1 MDNLYYGIM
10 NSDVTGQSGNN
21 IEFSIMIVMSGLGLT
36 VKHATSIGCECK
48 YRYLMELCS
57 MSSGL

>member
-21 IEFSIMIVMSGLGLT
+21 IEFSIMTVMSGLGLT
-36 VKHATSIGCECK
+36 VKHGNFH
-48 YRYLMELCS
+48 RL
-57 MSSGL
+57 